1 MAKNFLVFQHTP
13 WEGPGE
19 FLLDV
24 AKQHN
29 VRLHLVKVW
38 EKSIPEITFYDGLI
52 ILGGS
57 PNIDQEKQY
66 PFLQIEKQTIRQAIK
81 ADMPCF
87 GICLGHQLLADA
99 LGAQVG
105 KNFRPSVG
113 FINGYLTH
121 DGRRHPL
128 FKDMPTTLSLFKWHG
143 QAVLEPLPK
152 HIEVLATS
160 ADCQIE
166 AIAFADHP
174 HIIGVQSDNHAAAPK
189 DVAFWL
195 EKDAKWLASLSDP
208 LPDPAKIIADAKML
222 AQDSREQFTLLF
234 KNWLSL
240 QPRKKT
246 VRRKKRKQIPLER
259 ELM

>member
-24 AKQHN
+24 AKQHTM
-29 VRLHLVKVW
+29 RLHILNVW
-38 EKSIPEITFYDGLI
+38 EQSIPAITSYDGLI

-57 PNIDQEKQY
+57 PNVDQEQQY
-66 PFLQIEKQTIRQAIK
+66 PFLRSEKQTIRQAIK

-105 KNFRPSVG
+105 RNFRASVG

-121 DGRRHPL
+121 AGRRHPV
-128 FKDMPTTLSLFKWHG
+128 FKDLPATLSLFKWHG
-143 QAVLEPLPK
+143 QAILEPLPK

-166 AIAFADHP
+166 AIAFVGHP
-174 HIIGVQSDNHAAAPK
+174 HIVGVQSDNHAASPK

-195 EKDAKWLASLSDP
+195 EKDAKWLASLPTP
-208 LPDPAKIIADAKML
+208 LPDPAKIIADAKTNTPVNR
-222 AQDSREQFTLLF
+222 DQFGLIF
-234 KNWLSL
+234 KNWLNL
-240 QPRKKT
+240 QQGK
-246 VRRKKRKQIPLER
+246 RRGRLPKRAEAYPK
-259 ELM
+259 

>member
-1 MAKNFLVFQHTP
+1 MATNLLVFQHTP

-19 FLLDV
+19 FLLEA
-24 AKQHN
+24 AKRHN
-29 VRLHLVKVW
+29 LRLHILKVW
-38 EKSIPEITFYDGLI
+38 EQSIPEILSFDGLI

-57 PNIDQEKQY
+57 PNVDQEKQF
-66 PFLQIEKQTIRQAIK
+66 PFLRDEKLAIRQAIR
-81 ADMPCF
+81 ADMPCL

-105 KNFRPSVG
+105 GNFRSSVG

-121 DGRRHPL
+121 DGRRHPI
-128 FKDMPTTLSLFKWHG
+128 FKDMPTTLTLFKWHG

-166 AIAFADHP
+166 AIAFAGHP
-174 HIIGVQSDNHAAAPK
+174 HIVGVQSDNHAAAPR

-208 LPDPAKIIADAKML
+208 LPDPAKIIADAEMRT
-222 AQDSREQFTLLF
+222 QVSREQFTLLF
-234 KNWLSL
+234 KNWLTL
-240 QPRKKT
+240 QPREKT
-246 VRRKKRKQIPLER
+246 VRLKKRKQILPGK
-259 ELM
+259 ELR

>member
-24 AKQHN
+24 AKRHN
-29 VRLHLVKVW
+29 IRLHILKVW
-38 EKSIPEITFYDGLI
+38 DQSIPEITSYDGLI

-57 PNIDQEKQY
+57 PNVDQEQQY
-66 PFLQIEKQTIRQAIK
+66 PFLRSEKQTIRQAIK
-81 ADMPCF
+81 ADMPYL

-105 KNFRPSVG
+105 RNFRPSVG

-121 DGRRHPL
+121 AGRRHPV
-128 FKDMPTTLSLFKWHG
+128 FKDLPATLSLFKWHG
-143 QAVLEPLPK
+143 QAVFEPLPK

-174 HIIGVQSDNHAAAPK
+174 HIIGVQSDNHAASPK

-208 LPDPAKIIADAKML
+208 LPDPAKIIADAEL
-222 AQDSREQFTLLF
+222 QAQASREQFILLF
-234 KNWLSL
+234 KNWLTL
-240 QPRKKT
+240 QPRKRT
-246 VRRKKRKQIPLER
+246 VHRNKREQILPER
-259 ELM
+259 EFL